1 MTSLKNDLFDSEKL
15 KDNYLLPL
23 KEFNSIVDKTTNGR
37 LNNIVPKLVNEI
49 KAPDDH
55 VNLQKLM
62 DLLDLY
68 TLLPM
73 KKNVV
78 KNQSKSIYQ
87 CMSGNK
93 NEGHTIEN
101 RESGNRL
108 QLMMDLLWIKLD
120 ERFSSMSQAFRYF
133 DKNYNN
139 RVSFGEFQ
147 KALDH
152 LRIKF

>member
-1 MTSLKNDLFDSEKL
+1 M
-15 KDNYLLPL
+15 
-23 KEFNSIVDKTTNGR
+23 
-37 LNNIVPKLVNEI
+37 
-49 KAPDDH
+49 

-68 TLLPM
+68 TLLPL
-73 KKNVV
+73 KKNIV

-87 CMSGNK
+87 CMSGNTA
-93 NEGHTIEN
+93 EGHSIVQRDSAQEG
-101 RESGNRL
+101 SL
-108 QLMMDLLWIKLD
+108 KLMMDLLWIKLD
-120 ERFSSMSQAFRYF
+120 ERFSSMGQAFRYF

-152 LRIKF
+152 LRIKYQVDIIDQIF